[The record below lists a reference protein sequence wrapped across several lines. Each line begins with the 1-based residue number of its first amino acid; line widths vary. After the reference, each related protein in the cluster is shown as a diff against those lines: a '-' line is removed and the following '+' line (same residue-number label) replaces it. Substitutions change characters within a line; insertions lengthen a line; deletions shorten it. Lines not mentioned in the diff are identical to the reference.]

1 MQRYIGEILWC
12 LVLIA
17 LAVAA
22 LFPLNNIGGGYSG
35 SILTPASF
43 PELVTWGIIVLTL
56 INLADI
62 FKKNWQLKQSS
73 NTDAD
78 TAPALPILPLLT
90 GFLLVVELVV
100 YALLLEPAGYIL
112 STTLFIVAVITT
124 LSALSGKLTPTGLF
138 YPAIKLVAFAVLFSF
153 AVFYLF
159 SMGFELVLPT
169 L

>member
-12 LVLIA
+12 LVLIT

-43 PELVTWGIIVLTL
+43 PELITWGIIVLTL

-62 FKKNWQLKQSS
+62 FKKSWQLKQASE
-73 NTDAD
+73 TDAD
-78 TAPALPILPLLT
+78 SPETFPVLPLLT
-90 GFLLVVELVV
+90 GLLLVAELVV
-100 YALLLEPAGYIL
+100 YALLLESAGYIL
-112 STTLFIVAVITT
+112 STTIFNVAVITT
-124 LSALSGKLTPTGLF
+124 LSALSGKLTPRGLL
-138 YPAIKLVAFAVLFSF
+138 YPAIKLVVFAVLFSF

-159 SMGFELVLPT
+159 SLGFELVLPT

>member
-12 LVLIA
+12 LVLIT

-43 PELVTWGIIVLTL
+43 PELITWGIIALTL

-62 FKKNWQLKQSS
+62 FKKSWQLKQASES
-73 NTDAD
+73 DTD
-78 TAPALPILPLLT
+78 TAPTFSILPLLT
-90 GFLLVVELVV
+90 GFLLVAELAV
-100 YALLLEPAGYIL
+100 YALLLESAGYIL
-112 STTLFIVAVITT
+112 STTIFIITVITT
-124 LSALSGKLTPTGLF
+124 LSILSGKLTPAGLL
-138 YPAIKLVAFAVLFSF
+138 YPAIKLVAFSILFSF

-159 SMGFELVLPT
+159 SLGFELVLPT

>member
-1 MQRYIGEILWC
+1 MQRYIGEIVWC

-17 LAVAA
+17 LAFAA
-22 LFPLNNIGGGYSG
+22 LFPLNDIGGGYSG

-43 PELVTWGIIVLTL
+43 PELITWGIIVLTL

-62 FKKNWQLKQSS
+62 FRKNWHLRRPSE
-73 NTDAD
+73 TDPGVAFSM
-78 TAPALPILPLLT
+78 LPVLT
-90 GFLLVVELVV
+90 GFLLITELVL

-112 STTLFIVAVITT
+112 STSIFIVVVIAT
-124 LSALSGKLTPTGLF
+124 LTFLSDQQSLSGLL
-138 YPAIKLVAFAVLFSF
+138 YPAIKLVSFAVLFSF

-159 SMGFELVLPT
+159 SLGFELVLPT

>member
-1 MQRYIGEILWC
+1 MQRYIGEIVWS

-17 LAVAA
+17 LAVAV
-22 LFPLNNIGGGYSG
+22 LFPLNDIGGGYSG

-43 PELVTWGIIVLTL
+43 PELITWGIIVLTL

-62 FKKNWQLKQSS
+62 FKKNWQLGQSS
-73 NTDAD
+73 ETDAEV
-78 TAPALPILPLLT
+78 AFPVLPMVT
-90 GFLLVVELVV
+90 GFLLVTELVI

-112 STTLFIVAVITT
+112 STSVFIVAVITT
-124 LSALSGKLTPTGLF
+124 LAFLSGHRSLSGLL
-138 YPAIKLVAFAVLFSF
+138 YPAIKLVSFAVLFSF

-159 SMGFELVLPT
+159 SLGFELVLPT

>member
-1 MQRYIGEILWC
+1 MQRYIGEIVWC

-22 LFPLNNIGGGYSG
+22 LFPLNDIGGGYSG

-43 PELVTWGIIVLTL
+43 PELITWGIIVLTL

-62 FKKNWQLKQSS
+62 FRKNWHLKQPSES
-73 NTDAD
+73 ESGIAFSM
-78 TAPALPILPLLT
+78 LPVLT
-90 GFLLVVELVV
+90 GFLLITELVL
-100 YALLLEPAGYIL
+100 YALLLEAAGYIL
-112 STTLFIVAVITT
+112 STSIFIVTVIAT
-124 LSALSGKLTPTGLF
+124 LTFLSGQSLSGLL
-138 YPAIKLVAFAVLFSF
+138 YPAIKLVLFAVLFSF

-159 SMGFELVLPT
+159 SLGFELVLPT

>member
-1 MQRYIGEILWC
+1 MQRYIGEIIWC

-22 LFPLNNIGGGYSG
+22 LFPLNDIGGGYSG

-43 PELVTWGIIVLTL
+43 PELITWGIIVLIL

-62 FKKNWQLKQSS
+62 FRKNWQLKQSPE
-73 NTDAD
+73 TDTEVAF
-78 TAPALPILPLLT
+78 PVLPVVT
-90 GFLLVVELVV
+90 GLLLVTELVI

-112 STTLFIVAVITT
+112 STSVFIVAVIAT
-124 LSALSGKLTPTGLF
+124 LAFLSGQRSSSGLL
-138 YPAIKLVAFAVLFSF
+138 YPAIKLVSFAVLFSI

-159 SMGFELVLPT
+159 SLGFELVLPT